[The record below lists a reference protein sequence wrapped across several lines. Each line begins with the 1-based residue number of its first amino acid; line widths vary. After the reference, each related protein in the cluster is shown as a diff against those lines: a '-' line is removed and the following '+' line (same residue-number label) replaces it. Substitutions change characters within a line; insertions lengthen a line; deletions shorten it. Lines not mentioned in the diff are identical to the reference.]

1 MYINVIVSKSKKS
14 RELRKQP
21 TSESQPQVK
30 PDHSPYVSQRDKIDW
45 DLHIRGRNDLTIKQ
59 KSLIELISDKET
71 KIVFITGPAG
81 TSKTWIAVYCGLL
94 MLQSRRASHIT
105 FVRTIA
111 ESASK
116 SLGSLPGEA
125 ADKMSPYLM
134 PLMDKLEEMLPS
146 SETKRLI
153 AEERVK
159 GLPVNYLRGASL
171 NAQYIV
177 LEEAQNYDS
186 REMVTAITRI
196 GEYSKMIIIG
206 DPDQSDINGRSAFK
220 PFYELFDDQES
231 RNRGIHCLA
240 FTKEDIVRSGIL
252 RYIAEKLETYKG
264 LDKDKKPKDNST

>member
-1 MYINVIVSKSKKS
+1 MYTTIIVSKSKKS

-21 TSESQPQVK
+21 TSESQPPVK
-30 PDHSPYVSQRDKIDW
+30 ADHSLYVSQRDKLNW
-45 DLHIRGRNDLTIKQ
+45 DLHIRSRNDLTPKQ
-59 KSLIELISDKET
+59 KSLIDLITDKAT

-81 TSKTWIAVYCGLL
+81 TSKTWVAVYCGLL
-94 MLQSRRASHIT
+94 ALQSRRASHIT

-125 ADKMSPYLM
+125 SDKMSPYLM
-134 PLMDKLEEMLPS
+134 PLMDKLEEMLPTN
-146 SETKRLI
+146 EIKQLV
-153 AEERVK
+153 ADERVV
-159 GLPVNYLRGASL
+159 GTVVNYLRGSSL

-177 LEEAQNYDS
+177 LEEAQNYDAK
-186 REMVTAITRI
+186 EMTTAITRI

-206 DPDQSDINGRSAFK
+206 DPDQSDINGRSAFR
-220 PFYELFDDQES
+220 PFYELFDDPDS
-231 RNRGIHCLA
+231 RNRGIHCVA

-264 LDKDKKPKDNST
+264 LDKEKKLKDNST